1 MCAAS
6 FSDFLDLLPAFY
18 SEEHAQPHSTCGHV
32 WSEATSDPCVAGW
45 FSRRKFQVPTYL
57 EYFTCRRSK
66 PGLPSQ
72 AKAVLVAP
80 FPEESEPV
88 IAWMNIDG
96 QDIQLKQVSLKVSG
110 DKSVAEYRSKD
121 ALVTVNYKIFPEQE
135 TEAGGRQETS
145 ESIAINYKGQLKTIN
160 TTGECT

>member
-1 MCAAS
+1 MNAQQLSIAIGTAFIYFSSVSFAS
-6 FSDFLDLLPAFY
+6 ANSFNIGGVKEQFPIDTICTSFL
-18 SEEHAQPHSTCGHV
+18 SNKT
-32 WSEATSDPCVAGW
+32 
-45 FSRRKFQVPTYL
+45 
-57 EYFTCRRSK
+57 K
-66 PGLPSQ
+66 P
-72 AKAVLVAP
+72 VLVAP

-96 QDIQLKQVSLKVSG
+96 QDIQLQQVSIKVSG
-110 DKSVAEYRSKD
+110 DNSVAEYRSPD

-160 TTGECT
+160 TTGECIW